1 MPKYFYCCNI
11 CEAKFDIYHSMSET
25 KEDCPKCKKEKSL
38 KKLPSNFNIKKDKS
52 LTAQTGHVVKQSI
65 QDFKEDLEE
74 QKEQLKERFFEENE

>member
-52 LTAQTGHVVKQSI
+52 FVKQSI